1 MRIDS
6 FEAMTGHLTLFQ
18 LNKLVKQTLD
28 SNLAPSYWVVAE
40 ISELRTNQKGH
51 CYLELVEKQDE
62 QVIAKTRATIW
73 AYTYRN
79 LSTWFEGMTGK
90 ALQPGLKI
98 LCNVTIQYHEL
109 YGFSINIKD
118 IDANFTLG
126 ERARLRKEIID
137 KLVEDGVF
145 EMNKMHSLPVVP
157 QKVAVISSPTAA
169 GYGDFMNQLEAN
181 DNGYRFE
188 ITLFKA
194 TVQGDA
200 AAESI
205 IQALHRIHEKAE
217 NFDLVC
223 LIRGGGSQIDLDCFD
238 HYDLSAHIAQF
249 PLPVLTGI
257 GHERDETICDLVAHT
272 RLKTPTA
279 VAEFLINGMRSFDEM
294 LDGYFN
300 QIYHFTQASLAAHQK
315 DLDSFTHRLKSA
327 AKDHLK
333 QNSLQIDYAKER
345 LKTHTRI
352 QLKASKLSLEGLENH
367 LNLVNPLNVLARG
380 YTLTLHNGKRL
391 SKSSK
396 IAKGDEL
403 VTVSANQKLT
413 SKVTKTK

>member
-1 MRIDS
+1 
-6 FEAMTGHLTLFQ
+6 MTSHLTLFE

-40 ISELRTNQKGH
+40 ISELRTNQNGH

-98 LCNVTIQYHEL
+98 LCNVAIQYHEL

-137 KLVEDGVF
+137 KLIDDGVF
-145 EMNKMHSLPVVP
+145 EMNKMHSLPIVP
-157 QKVAVISSPTAA
+157 QKIAVISSPTAA

-181 DNGYRFE
+181 EKGYRFDV
-188 ITLFKA
+188 TLFKA
-194 TVQGDA
+194 TVQGDQ

-205 IQALHRIHEKAE
+205 IEALHRIHEKSDDY
-217 NFDLVC
+217 DLVC

-238 HYDLSAHIAQF
+238 HYDLSAHVAQF

-272 RLKTPTA
+272 KLKTPTA
-279 VAEFLINGMRSFDEM
+279 VAEFLINGMRSFDELM
-294 LDGYFN
+294 EGYFN
-300 QIYHFTQASLAAHQK
+300 QIYHLTQAKLAAHQK
-315 DLDSFTHRLKSA
+315 ELDGFTHRLKSA
-327 AKDHLK
+327 VKDQMKQGSLK
-333 QNSLQIDYAKER
+333 IAYAKER
-345 LKTHTRI
+345 LRTHTKM
-352 QLKASKLSLEGLENH
+352 QLKSNKLYVEKLENH
-367 LNLVNPLNVLARG
+367 LNLVNPLKVLERG

-391 SKSSK
+391 SKTSK
-396 IAKGDEL
+396 INTGDEL
-403 VTVSANQKLT
+403 VTVATNHKLT
-413 SKVTKTK
+413 SKVTKTN